1 MNITIHK
8 AQLSNLVE
16 VSKLF
21 DAYRVFYKQKS
32 DLSLALDFLR
42 QRLENSQ
49 SVIFYAKNDQDEYL
63 SNISANKIQL
73 SMDYQDTH
81 WQARL
86 KLKHRLANNNVAQG
100 EQQLDKANIIE
111 ANWLIELNNQWQL
124 TFWVDNLLNDSYT
137 LTADKKASLS
147 FERQLGIRLTWQND

>member
-49 SVIFYAKNDQDEYL
+49 SVIFYAKNNQDEYFGFTQL
-63 SNISANKIQL
+63 YPTFSSVSACSTWVLNDLFVTPNSRGLGIGNK
-73 SMDYQDTH
+73 
-81 WQARL
+81 
-86 KLKHRLANNNVAQG
+86 
-100 EQQLDKANIIE
+100 
-111 ANWLIELNNQWQL
+111 
-124 TFWVDNLLNDSYT
+124 LLNKAKEFAQEKKSNG
-137 LTADKKASLS
+137 LALSTAKSNEKAQKLYESLGYEKDNEYLHYFLS
-147 FERQLGIRLTWQND
+147 L